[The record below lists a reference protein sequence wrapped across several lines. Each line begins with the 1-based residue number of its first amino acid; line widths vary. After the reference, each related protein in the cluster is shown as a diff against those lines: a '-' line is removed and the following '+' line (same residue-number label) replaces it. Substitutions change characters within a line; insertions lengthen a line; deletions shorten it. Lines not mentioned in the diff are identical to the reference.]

1 MLATIILKILGVVQI
16 LFGFGFLYFASV
28 NASIPYMADLEGG
41 FAVVL
46 ISMGIKNLIV
56 DQK

>member
-1 MLATIILKILGVVQI
+1 MLAKIVMKILGVIQI
-16 LFGFGFLYFASV
+16 LFGFGFLYFAAM
-28 NASIPYMADLEGG
+28 NAAIPYMTDLEGG